1 MLSFLFKRGSQ
12 SPVGYRALEVSLS
25 RECHIS
31 EHDEAPSLPEMPATL
46 ESTLKPKQGQVCFDV
61 EAAQEDGVRS
71 AEASVHKKA
80 FIRMSKK
87 IMSQR
92 SYSVNFNIA
101 ASGLLDDD
109 DGDGEQEGKN
119 DDDEQENFKG
129 MLKGFFKHLVVVPE
143 LSEALKAK
151 GFVHWVEVWDLS
163 ITVLIFLL
171 AYYLP
176 WILVFCTWKELPAFH
191 RLLETI
197 MSLVYT
203 VDMFLQFFIAYA
215 LPNSQLSH
223 GPWQKDPWK
232 IISNYMG
239 FESSFGW
246 FWLDLLS
253 VAPFWMRVLN
263 GDRSFPYMEHFQ
275 MLCLLRVLKM
285 IRMINLPRLWR
296 FMSRWQASFGFSYL
310 IVDFCKFIFILTLTA
325 HLFAC
330 VWVAI
335 EGKVTRGVFS
345 YATADN
351 TWLSA
356 LIESKGDPCHPSAAK
371 DSICVYWLAM
381 YWAVMTLT
389 SVGYGDV
396 TPQNQLEYTVCAIMM
411 MFSGLVWA
419 YIVGSV
425 VSLIHTMDTSVEF
438 KQNMDQMNEMMES
451 RGLPT
456 ELRVRMR
463 RYMHECVVARHQ
475 TAQENLL
482 RNTISQGLQREVAR
496 NSQRYLLKLIYWA
509 KEFPDEAKMELVKRF
524 HPTFF
529 GPDEAIMLRKA
540 VLVIQK
546 GIMGV
551 RGRVLRRGDV
561 LGLESILLETNS
573 LIETSQ
579 PRTLSYCFVMVLKRD
594 DLLEVAREFE
604 QADRQLRRA
613 QIRAAVRRAFLTSAA
628 AEKQERKNRSISSIP
643 DLQRERSSRS
653 IKRTFTQS
661 NPPSFS
667 GDLTRMEIPPD
678 MSPRD
683 QPRGPQNA
691 QAIAYSKSAG
701 RFSRVNLEDVVPSG
715 NGSQE
720 TLLAA
725 LERVE
730 TQNLQI
736 RATQESIIRQLHLL
750 GNRSE
755 ALAVGL

>member
-1 MLSFLFKRGSQ
+1 
-12 SPVGYRALEVSLS
+12 
-25 RECHIS
+25 
-31 EHDEAPSLPEMPATL
+31 MPATL
-46 ESTLKPKQGQVCFDV
+46 ESLKPKQGQVCFDV
-61 EAAQEDGVRS
+61 EAAQEASDGVRS
-71 AEASVHKKA
+71 VEPSVHKKA
-80 FIRMSKK
+80 FIKMSQK
-87 IMSQR
+87 IMTQR

-109 DGDGEQEGKN
+109 GDGEHEDKNGDDQE
-119 DDDEQENFKG
+119 ENFKG
-129 MLKGFFKHLVVVPE
+129 MLKGIFKHLVVVPE

-176 WILVFCTWKELPAFH
+176 WILVFGTWDELPAFH

-197 MSLVYT
+197 MSLVFT

-232 IISNYMG
+232 IMSHYMG

-253 VAPFWMRVLN
+253 VAPFWMRVCN
-263 GDRSFPYMEHFQ
+263 GFRSYPYMEHFQ

-325 HLFAC
+325 HLYAC

-345 YATADN
+345 YTTADT

-356 LIESKGDPCHPSAAK
+356 LIESKGDPCHPSASK

-396 TPQNQLEYTVCAIMM
+396 TPQNQLEYTVVAIMM

-463 RYMHECVVARHQ
+463 RYMHECVVAKHQ

-496 NSQRYLLKLIYWA
+496 NSQRDLLKLIYWA

-628 AEKQERKNRSISSIP
+628 QEKQERKNRSTGSFP

-661 NPPSFS
+661 HPPSFS
-667 GDLTRMEIPPD
+667 GDLGRIAPVTPPD
-678 MSPRD
+678 TPRD
-683 QPRGPQNA
+683 RSQNA
-691 QAIAYSKSAG
+691 QAMAYSKSAV
-701 RFSRVNLEDVVPSG
+701 RFSRVNLEDIAPSG
-715 NGSQE
+715 QASQE
-720 TLLAA
+720 TVLAA
-725 LERVE
+725 VERLE
-730 TQNLQI
+730 TQNRAIQ
-736 RATQESIIRQLHLL
+736 ATQESIIRQLHLL